1 MNKEIQKMYED
12 LPSWKREEN
21 FSPAVRNIIEL
32 NTPVDEEKKKI
43 LEELHSEIDNN
54 LERLLKSKSVEEKII
69 SQRIILSALKS
80 KGLIDEDQL
89 KENNQWIDIQF
100 LGKGRG
106 IVPRRK
112 MTIIEK

>member
-1 MNKEIQKMYED
+1 MNKEIQKIYED

-21 FSPAVRNIIEL
+21 FSPAIRNIIEL
-32 NTPVDEEKKKI
+32 NTPVDEEKRKI
-43 LEELHSEIDNN
+43 MEELHSEIDNK
-54 LERLLKSKSVEEKII
+54 LEKLLKSKSVEEKII
-69 SQRIILSALKS
+69 FQKVILQALKS

-89 KENNQWIDIQF
+89 EDNNQWIDIQF

-112 MTIIEK
+112 ITIYNK